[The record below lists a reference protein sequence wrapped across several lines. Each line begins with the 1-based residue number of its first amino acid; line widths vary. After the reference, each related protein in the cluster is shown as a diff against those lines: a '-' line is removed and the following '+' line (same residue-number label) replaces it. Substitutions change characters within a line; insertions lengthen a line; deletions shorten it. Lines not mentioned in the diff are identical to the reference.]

1 MDIQIRVKDDS
12 SITDAELKDIETL
25 FNNEYNDEDDIWE
38 REAPYGFSP
47 ADIRV
52 MAYEK
57 DRLVGH
63 IGAAKR
69 WVSVGEGQVKIAGI
83 GGVLVDK
90 DYRSFGI
97 ATQLIGKLIEELKQ
111 NEYAHFGYLGC
122 REEVVQFYSSC
133 GFERIERT
141 ETVKKNFSNED
152 MTRSGFPILICSITK
167 DTSAFPAGD
176 IHLHGTAW

>member
-1 MDIQIRVKDDS
+1 MDINIRVKDDS
-12 SITDAELKDIETL
+12 TITDEELKDIEML
-25 FNNEYNDEDDIWE
+25 FNNEYTDEDDIWE
-38 REAPYGFSP
+38 RNAPYGFSP
-47 ADIRV
+47 ADMRV
-52 MAYEK
+52 MAYENGK
-57 DRLVGH
+57 LVGH
-63 IGAAKR
+63 IGAEKR
-69 WVSVGEGQVKIAGI
+69 WVSVGEGKVKIAGI

-90 DYRSFGI
+90 EYRSFGI
-97 ATQLIGKLIEELKQ
+97 ATQLMHRIIADMQK

-167 DTSAFPAGD
+167 DVDLFPAGN
-176 IHLHGTAW
+176 INLHGTAW